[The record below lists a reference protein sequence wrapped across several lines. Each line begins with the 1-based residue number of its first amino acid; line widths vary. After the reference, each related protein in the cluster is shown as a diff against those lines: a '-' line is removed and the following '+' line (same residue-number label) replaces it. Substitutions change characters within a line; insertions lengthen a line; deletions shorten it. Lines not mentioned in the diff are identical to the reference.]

1 MVNLVLVQAL
11 LIIGIPLGIWL
22 LPAVRKVVPL
32 VVLQILVGFLLGPS
46 LLGKITSDRFVDLFP
61 SDASWLV
68 EGLAFYGVLLFVFV
82 TGTHL
87 EAPQFVR
94 RSDRD
99 ARNTDTIPSLHEFWT
114 IAISSLLVPMAF
126 GIIAAA
132 LLWQQ
137 WPHLQG
143 PQATLVSFILVLGLA
158 TGITALP
165 VLSAILIE
173 SNRID
178 TTVGKFVLS
187 TATIHDGALW
197 ILLTILLT
205 YTNAGN
211 ESIRQPLI
219 ILLSI
224 ALYACFMLL
233 VVRPLMIRLERS
245 TWWVLLP
252 APARYSVQVVGLL
265 FSAYTTEVIG
275 VHYLIGAV
283 LYGAILPDSAKRVL
297 VTQVEPVVV
306 ALLLPFFFVSA
317 GMQTNLE
324 ITDPVVWIV
333 FSIMTTA
340 KIAGQLV
347 GTTLPLRVL
356 FGRSW
361 SFSLQSGIYMTCA
374 GIVEIVVLA
383 LAYER
388 GLISNTAYAG
398 MMFSALATTAAT
410 KPLIAAIRRIVQAG
424 TIRHASTEL

>member
-1 MVNLVLVQAL
+1 MVNLFLVQAV

-32 VVLQILVGFLLGPS
+32 VVLQILIGFLLGPS
-46 LLGKITSDRFVDLFP
+46 LLGKITSAYSVNLFP
-61 SDASWLV
+61 SDASWFV
-68 EGLAFYGVLLFVFV
+68 DGLAFYGVLLFIFV

-87 EAPQFVR
+87 EAPQLVR
-94 RSDRD
+94 GSDREN
-99 ARNTDTIPSLHEFWT
+99 RGTDTNPSPHEFWT

-126 GIIAAA
+126 GVIVAA

-143 PQATLVSFILVLGLA
+143 LQATPFSFILVLGLA

-178 TTVGKFVLS
+178 TPVGKFVLS
-187 TATIHDGALW
+187 TATVHDAVLW

-205 YTNAGN
+205 YTNVAN
-211 ESIRQPLI
+211 ESVRQPLI
-219 ILLSI
+219 NLLYI
-224 ALYACFMLL
+224 VGYACFILF
-233 VVRPLMIRLERS
+233 VVRPLLVRLEQS
-245 TWWVLLP
+245 TWWVTLP
-252 APARYSVQVVGLL
+252 APARYSIEVVGLF
-265 FSAYTTEVIG
+265 FSAYATESIG

-283 LYGAILPDSAKRVL
+283 LYGAILPDSVKKVL

-306 ALLLPFFFVSA
+306 ALLLPFFFVSV
-317 GMQTNLE
+317 GMQTTLE
-324 ITDPVVWIV
+324 IADPVVWIV
-333 FSIMTTA
+333 FLMMTTA
-340 KIAGQLV
+340 KLGGQLV

-374 GIVEIVVLA
+374 GIVEIVVLS

-398 MMFSALATTAAT
+398 MMFSALTTTAAT
-410 KPLIAAIRRIVQAG
+410 KPLVAAIRRIIQAN
-424 TIRHASTEL
+424 TIPHTSTSL